1 MARDALRARL
11 LICECTF
18 VDDAVDAA
26 GAREYGHTHVDELA
40 AAADA
45 FENERILLIH
55 FSARYK
61 AEEVREAIEK
71 RLPAGLRE
79 RCVPMLVGF
88 N

>member
-1 MARDALRARL
+1 

-18 VDDAVDAA
+18 VDDAVDVE
-26 GAREYGHTHVDELA
+26 GAREYGHTHIDELA
-40 AAADA
+40 AAASS
-45 FENERILLIH
+45 FENEKILLIH

-61 AEEVREAIEK
+61 ANEVTEAMDA

-88 N
+88 S